1 MNKLLKNF
9 NNKFKIIKHQIS
21 QMFNNLKMLSLA
33 KYIKKKI
40 ELYENLVGTG
50 FLEPP

>member
-1 MNKLLKNF
+1 MMMLPVNFLQKLTFLKQVF
-9 NNKFKIIKHQIS
+9 T
-21 QMFNNLKMLSLA
+21 LSLA